1 MEKIKKFFK
10 IEGKYKF
17 EWNDLRAFLQI
28 INVALI
34 VFAGFNVGAI
44 FGLCVAGLGLI
55 KDLTS
60 DRHINGIAMHLASI
74 LLNVFIL
81 FLAQTFGSFY
91 LRRDFRRPDLQTD
104 PSTIISYLYGFV
116 NTFLKKIF
124 SVDFPSPFGLY
135 HIFQVLSSSSNKI
148 FKVFYLTFSR
158 FCAYVLLKF

>member
-1 MEKIKKFFK
+1 MEKIKKFFR

-74 LLNVFIL
+74 ILNVFIL
-81 FLAQTFGSFY
+81 FLA
-91 LRRDFRRPDLQTD
+91 
-104 PSTIISYLYGFV
+104 
-116 NTFLKKIF
+116 
-124 SVDFPSPFGLY
+124 
-135 HIFQVLSSSSNKI
+135 
-148 FKVFYLTFSR
+148 
-158 FCAYVLLKF
+158 